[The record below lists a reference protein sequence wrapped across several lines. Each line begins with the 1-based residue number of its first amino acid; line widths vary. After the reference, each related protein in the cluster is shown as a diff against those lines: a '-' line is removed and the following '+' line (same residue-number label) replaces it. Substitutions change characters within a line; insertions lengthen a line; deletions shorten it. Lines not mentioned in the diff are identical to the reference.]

1 MAMEKNDFITLNE
14 ARALLG
20 VSRMKIWR
28 LVKEG
33 TLTAIPN
40 KLDKREKLVSKSE
53 VLSLIAPKAEAA

>member
-1 MAMEKNDFITLNE
+1 MEKKDLITLNE
-14 ARALLG
+14 ARSLLG

-33 TLTAIPN
+33 SLTAIPN

-53 VLSLIAPKAEAA
+53 VLSLVPNRAEAA